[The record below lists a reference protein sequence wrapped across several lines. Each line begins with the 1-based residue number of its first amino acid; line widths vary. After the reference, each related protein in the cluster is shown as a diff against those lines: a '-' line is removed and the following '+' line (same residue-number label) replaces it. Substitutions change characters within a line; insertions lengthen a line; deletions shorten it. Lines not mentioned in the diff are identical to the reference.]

1 MERDKKLMLRKMVKP
16 YERSA
21 LQISLLQVL
30 NTLVPYLALVAI
42 SMATFQIS
50 PWISVAVSIIAA
62 FFLVRTFIIFHDC
75 CHGSFFKNKKWND
88 TMGNFTGFLTMF
100 PYQQW
105 RREHNIHHATSGNLD
120 KKGIGDIWMMTIEE
134 YEAAGKWTKLGYR
147 LYRNPFV
154 MFVIGPL
161 YLLFITNRLNSKGAK
176 PKERMNTYLHN
187 IAILVV
193 YGAIIWYFGFA
204 FFAAVFFPIMFVG
217 AMLGIWMFY
226 IQHTFEESYFEENS
240 EWDYVKAAVE
250 GSSYYKLPKLLQW
263 LTGNIG
269 FHHVHHLSPRI
280 PNYYLETAHKE
291 VKPLQYA
298 TTITLKDSL
307 ETIKYKL
314 YDEKKKV
321 FITFKDYYRNYAKK
335 RTI

>member
-1 MERDKKLMLRKMVKP
+1 MERDKKLMLRKAIKP
-16 YERSA
+16 YEKSE
-21 LQISLLQVL
+21 LQISIIQIF
-30 NTLVPYLALVAI
+30 NTLVPYILCIVLGMLAYKITPFI
-42 SMATFQIS
+42 S
-50 PWISVAVSIIAA
+50 IALGVVGA
-62 FFLVRTFIIFHDC
+62 FFLVRSFIIFHDC

-88 TMGNFTGFLTMF
+88 RLGNFTGFLTLF

-120 KKGIGDIWMMTIEE
+120 KKGVGDIWMMTIEE
-134 YEAAGKWTKLGYR
+134 YEAADKKTQITYR

-154 MFVIGPL
+154 MFVLGPI
-161 YLLFITNRLNSKGAK
+161 YLLFISNRFNRKDARQ
-176 PKERMNTYLHN
+176 KERMNTWLHN
-187 IAILVV
+187 LAIVVV
-193 YGAIIWYFGFA
+193 YGAIIYFFGLGM
-204 FFAAVFFPIMFVG
+204 FAAVFIPILFVG
-217 AMLGIWMFY
+217 GMLGIWMFY

-280 PNYYLETAHKE
+280 PNYYLEKAHE
-291 VKPLQYA
+291 ETPPLQHA
-298 TTITLKDSL
+298 TTITLKTSL
-307 ETIKYKL
+307 ESIRYKL

-321 FITFKDYYRNYAKK
+321 FITFKEYYQNYAKK
-335 RTI
+335 KTI